1 MSSTACGA
9 LRADGAPIRRPVVV
23 RASAPVGKLLGML
36 ADQLQ
41 AKLDAGDVPP
51 NLTQGTAV
59 ARCQLCKHWE
69 PGAAECLLYG
79 FPTRA
84 SEVCDD
90 FEDLPGADVSRMDMQ
105 A

>member
-1 MSSTACGA
+1 MEARSRGGG
-9 LRADGAPIRRPVVV
+9 RAFVVP
-23 RASAPVGKLLGML
+23 ASAGVAKLLGML

-69 PGAAECLLYG
+69 PGAAECLLFG

-84 SEVCDD
+84 SEVCSA
-90 FEDLPGADVSRMDMQ
+90 FEDLPGAATSRADQQ